1 MGVMELSARES
12 IRFFGLWDQPRTVL
26 AWEDV
31 KSRCL
36 SWKTLREEF
45 AFSGAKLQQLQP
57 DKVEWI
63 KRGALTLHD
72 MVDMSIFP
80 VNPISDLHAD
90 LAEVWSMH
98 WSCDQMRL
106 MGITYAQ
113 MKRNGLNAPI
123 MQHFGFSLL
132 SWASLQLDARDIDAL
147 HDNDCLTLFGLPK
160 HEVHSI
166 LLCKCG

>member
-1 MGVMELSARES
+1 M
-12 IRFFGLWDQPRTVL
+12 L

-31 KSRCL
+31 KSQCL
-36 SWKTLREEF
+36 SRKTLREDF
-45 AFSGAKLQQLQP
+45 TFSGAKLQQLQP
-57 DKVEWI
+57 DKGEWI

-132 SWASLQLDARDIDAL
+132 SWASLQLDARDVDAL

-166 LLCKCG
+166 LLCKSG